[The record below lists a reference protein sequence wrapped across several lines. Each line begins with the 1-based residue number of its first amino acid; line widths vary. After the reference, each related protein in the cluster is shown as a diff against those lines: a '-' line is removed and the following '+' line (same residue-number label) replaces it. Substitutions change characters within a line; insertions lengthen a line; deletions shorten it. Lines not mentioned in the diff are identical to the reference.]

1 VDLISMSTWSRTA
14 PLGADFPEN
23 ARPDR
28 LFDAYVFDLDGTIYL
43 GDHLLP
49 GVAAT
54 IELLR
59 ALDIPVRF
67 LSNNPTKD
75 PHQYQ
80 AKLDALGLPTLPTDI
95 ANTVVT
101 TVRWL
106 TSHHPEAVVFPVAE
120 RPLIAALEEAG
131 VRISD
136 DPAEIDIVLASY
148 DRTFDYRKLQ
158 IAFDALWFHKRA
170 ILVQTNP
177 DRYCPFPGGRGEPD
191 CAAIVAA
198 IEACTGVTCSAN
210 LGKPDPLMVAEALE
224 GYDVEPARTMMIG
237 DRLATDIA
245 MGRAAGMNTALV
257 LTGDSSLSEAV
268 ALGPRQ
274 RPHYILTSLDQLI
287 PQDVWG
293 RHGSGIAGRTA
304 AAVAGLG
311 RRPSA

>member
-1 VDLISMSTWSRTA
+1 MTTWSKTA
-14 PLGADFPEN
+14 PLSPDIPEN

-59 ALDIPVRF
+59 KRRIPVRF

-80 AKLDALGLPTLPTDI
+80 AKLEALGLPTPLDDI
-95 ANTVVT
+95 ANTIVT
-101 TVRWL
+101 TVRWI
-106 TSHHPEAVVFPVAE
+106 TSHHRDKVVFPIAE
-120 RPLIAALEEAG
+120 KPLISALQKAG
-131 VRISD
+131 IRMSD

-210 LGKPDPLMVAEALE
+210 FGKPDPLMVAEALE
-224 GYDVEPARTMMIG
+224 GYDVEPARTMMVG

-257 LTGDSSLSEAV
+257 LTGDSTREEAT
-268 ALGPRQ
+268 ALTAKQ
-274 RPHYILTSLDQLI
+274 RPHYILSSLDQLI
-287 PQDVWG
+287 PAD
-293 RHGSGIAGRTA
+293 S
-304 AAVAGLG
+304 
-311 RRPSA
+311 

>member
-1 VDLISMSTWSRTA
+1 MTTWSKTA
-14 PLGADFPEN
+14 PLMRPDFPEN

-49 GVAAT
+49 GVRAT

-59 ALDIPVRF
+59 KRRAPVVKF

-80 AKLDALGLPTLPTDI
+80 AKLEALGLPTPLSDI
-95 ANTVVT
+95 ANTIVT

-106 TSHHPEAVVFPVAE
+106 TAHHRDKIVFPIAE
-120 RPLIAALEEAG
+120 QPLITALEAAG
-131 VRISD
+131 IRMSE
-136 DPAEIDIVLASY
+136 DPAEIDIVIASY

-158 IAFDALWFHKRA
+158 IAFDALWFHDRGA

-210 LGKPDPLMVAEALE
+210 FGKPDPLMVAEALE
-224 GYDVEPARTMMIG
+224 GYDVSPARTMMVG

-257 LTGDSSLSEAV
+257 LTGDSTLEEAT
-268 ALGPRQ
+268 ALTVKQ

-287 PQDVWG
+287 PEDVWDADG
-293 RHGSGIAGRTA
+293 GASHIEN
-304 AAVAGLG
+304 
-311 RRPSA
+311 